1 MEVIDWFY
9 LLAVGI
15 LLVGIEALF
24 FSFFLVW
31 IGIGFLVVSVLTYIG
46 LYDNGVAQIASACV
60 IGLVLVFAL
69 RKWSM
74 NMLNRTQDNSE
85 EKVHKRGIGI
95 IDNGMIKMD
104 GTYWRSDDD
113 LSGFQNGDKVE
124 IIDVVNNK
132 VTLARKN

>member
-113 LSGFQNGDKVE
+113 LSGYQNGDKVE

-132 VTLARKN
+132 VTLASKN

>member
-31 IGIGFLVVSVLTYIG
+31 IGIGFLVVSALTYIG

-132 VTLARKN
+132 VTLASKN

>member
-1 MEVIDWFY
+1 MEVIEWFY

-15 LLVGIEALF
+15 VLIGIEALF

-31 IGIGFLVVSVLTYIG
+31 VGIGFLVVSALTYTG

-60 IGLVLVFAL
+60 IGLILVFAL
-69 RKWSM
+69 RKWSI

-85 EKVHKRGIGI
+85 GKVHKRGIGT
-95 IDNGMIKMD
+95 IDNGMIRMD
-104 GTYWRSDDD
+104 GTYWQSNDD
-113 LSGFQNGDKVE
+113 LSGFQDGDKVE

-132 VTLARKN
+132 VILASQN

>member
-132 VTLARKN
+132 VTLASKN